1 MFKNFEDYK
10 NQREVL
16 INAAQTA
23 LENGDSEAYTAKFKA
38 VEDLD
43 AAFENF
49 RQAQANLK
57 ALNDK
62 TPKMPEN
69 LFGNIGTEKVTMQN
83 VGISDDYYNA
93 FYNYLRG
100 EDMTPGQLSA
110 FEAANGF
117 SNATKTTSTESAAV
131 PVQTLDKIWDL
142 CAKQHSILNDID
154 IRRTGVAIKVVK
166 RTAIT
171 AGKGKKINESTQNTN
186 LADTKVAVEL
196 TGNDFS
202 ATVELSYAAAKM
214 SIPALEDFLVKDLA
228 DQLGEAMS
236 EDVIGT
242 IEGGIAAGNKITS
255 ASTSTYTYGE
265 LCTLFSKLKR
275 CNGFVAYVNN
285 ETLYTQLVSMTDT
298 TGKPI
303 FQPNMQAG
311 AQGSLLGAT
320 IKIEEAVTGSKI
332 LVGDPK
338 RVIANV
344 IQDVMIETD
353 RDIKTHTV
361 IHSGYARMEAAL
373 IDDCSF
379 AEIDLATATA
389 DTPSG
394 NN

>member
-10 NQREVL
+10 NQREAL

-23 LENGDSEAYTAKFKA
+23 LENGDNEAYTAKFKA

-62 TPKMPEN
+62 APKMPEN
-69 LFGNIGTEKVTMQN
+69 LFGNIETEKVAMQN
-83 VGISDDYYNA
+83 VRISDDYYNA

-110 FEAANGF
+110 FEETNGF
-117 SNATKTTSTESAAV
+117 SAAIKTTSTESAAV

-142 CAKQHSILNDID
+142 CAEQHSILGDID
-154 IRRTGVAIKVVK
+154 IRRTGVVIRIVK
-166 RTAIT
+166 RKAIT
-171 AGKGKKINESTQNTN
+171 SGKAKKVAEGTANTN
-186 LADTKVAVEL
+186 LADTKVTVDL

-228 DQLGEAMS
+228 DQLSEAMS
-236 EDVIGT
+236 EDVISS
-242 IEGGIAAGNKITS
+242 IETDLPESNKMTS

-285 ETLYTQLVSMTDT
+285 EVLYTQLVSMTDT
-298 TGKPI
+298 TGRPL
-303 FQPNMQAG
+303 FQPNMQAD
-311 AQGSLLGAT
+311 AQGSLLGAK
-320 IKIEEAVTGSKI
+320 IKIESSVKGNKI